1 MSIHIGKLIKSVL
14 KTQGRSVTWF
24 AKMLNCNRCNV
35 YNIFKK
41 ENLDTELL
49 KRISII
55 LNHNF
60 FQEFSD
66 EMNLQMYKNS

>member
-1 MSIHIGKLIKSVL
+1 
-14 KTQGRSVTWF
+14 
-24 AKMLNCNRCNV
+24 MLNCNRCNV

>member
-14 KTQGRSVTWF
+14 KLQGRS

>member
-1 MSIHIGKLIKSVL
+1 MNTHIGNLVKTIL
-14 KTQGRSVTWF
+14 KMQGRSVTWF

-49 KRISII
+49 KRISLI

-60 FQEFSD
+60 FQDVSD
-66 EMNLQMYKNS
+66 DMNVQLYKKS

>member
-1 MSIHIGKLIKSVL
+1 MNTHIGNLVKTIL
-14 KTQGRSVTWF
+14 KMQGRSVTWF
-24 AKMLNCNRCNV
+24 AKMLNCNCCNV

-60 FQEFSD
+60 FQDVSND
-66 EMNLQMYKNS
+66 MNVQLYKKS